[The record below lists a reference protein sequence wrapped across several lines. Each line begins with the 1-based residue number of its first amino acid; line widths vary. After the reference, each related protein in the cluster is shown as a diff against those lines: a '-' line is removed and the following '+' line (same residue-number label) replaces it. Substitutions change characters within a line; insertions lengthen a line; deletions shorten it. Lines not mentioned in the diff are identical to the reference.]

1 MRPADLWRHSSF
13 RLALGVTLAVL
24 GALIL
29 AGAVGYTA
37 LHRQLADRQDAR
49 LKEIFTT
56 LQQTDAS
63 DQQDLI
69 DAVAA
74 RIAASPN
81 HLSVFLLRN
90 AAGKVLA
97 SNIRD
102 VSIEPGWSTVE
113 AAQLGVQTDYPYR
126 VFAGQLNGD
135 YLVVGL
141 SNADLD
147 DLAEIILTGFGW
159 SALGVLI
166 AAIAAGTWIASRLEC
181 RLGDVTS
188 RLQRVAAGDLATRLT
203 VSGRGDDL
211 DLISGEI
218 NQTLSRLDALVEAMR
233 QVSAD
238 IAHELRTPLNRL
250 RIHIEK
256 AARNAATSAP
266 VEDDL
271 AAAMAQSEAID
282 QTFSALL
289 RIAQIEA
296 GARREKFAPVDLA
309 ALLGDVGDVYS
320 EVAEDA
326 GHSLRRD
333 VADAA
338 WIKGDREL
346 LTQGFANLIEN
357 AIRHCTPGTS
367 IVCRVRR
374 EAGQVV
380 ASISDTGPG
389 IPADERDKVLRRLYR
404 LEKSRTTEGTGLGL
418 ALVKAVADLHGAE
431 LILSDATPGLR
442 VDLVF
447 PQIVGNSRL

>member
-29 AGAVGYTA
+29 VGAVGYTV

-49 LKEIFTT
+49 LMEIFTT
-56 LQQTDAS
+56 LQQSDAT
-63 DQQDLI
+63 DQQDLV

-74 RIAASPN
+74 RITASPS
-81 HLSVFLLRN
+81 HSSVFLLRDE
-90 AAGKVLA
+90 AGKVLA

-102 VSIEPGWSTVE
+102 VPIKSGWSTVE
-113 AAQLGVQTDYPYR
+113 AATLGVQADYPYR
-126 VFAGQLNGD
+126 LFARKLNGD

-159 SALGVLI
+159 SALAVLI
-166 AAIAAGTWIASRLEC
+166 AAISAGTWIASRLQR
-181 RLGDVTS
+181 RLSEVTS
-188 RLQRVAAGDLATRLT
+188 TLHRVAGGDLSTRLAM
-203 VSGRGDDL
+203 SGRGDDL

-218 NQTLSRLDALVEAMR
+218 NQTLGRLGALVEAMR

-250 RIHIEK
+250 RIHIEQ
-256 AARNAATSAP
+256 AARNAAASAP

-271 AAAMAQSEAID
+271 AAAVAQSEAID
-282 QTFSALL
+282 HTFSALL

-309 ALLGDVGDVYS
+309 ALLGDVGDIYA

-326 GHSLRRD
+326 GQILLCD
-333 VADAA
+333 VAGAA
-338 WIKGDREL
+338 WVMGDKEL
-346 LTQGFANLIEN
+346 LTQTFANLIEN
-357 AIRHCTPGTS
+357 AIRHCPAGTA
-367 IVCRVRR
+367 ITCKVRAEGNRVT
-374 EAGQVV
+374 
-380 ASISDTGPG
+380 ASVSDTGPG
-389 IPADERDKVLRRLYR
+389 IPTGERELVLRRLYR

-418 ALVKAVADLHGAE
+418 SLVKAVADLHGAK
-431 LILSDATPGLR
+431 LALTDAMPGLR
-442 VDLVF
+442 VELRF
-447 PQIVGNSRL
+447 ARIVGAS